1 MEEDIREEV
10 RGTFLEDTPIIRV
23 SSVTKEGIDQV
34 ISLVDKYAQELEE
47 KDINDTPRLP
57 VDRVF
62 SISGFGT
69 VVTGTLLSGKL
80 KVGDEV
86 QVFPRK

>member
-1 MEEDIREEV
+1 M
-10 RGTFLEDTPIIRV
+10 
-23 SSVTKEGIDQV
+23 
-34 ISLVDKYAQELEE
+34 
-47 KDINDTPRLP
+47 PRLP

-86 QVFPRK
+86 QVFPGKNKARIRTLQVHDKDAPVAYGGQRVAINLAGLKKDRKSVV